1 MIPLLEDQIAA
12 FFRGVS
18 PKNALVFTTF
28 GLDEAV
34 LVRLL
39 AKHKVNSAQRIVV
52 YHEIM
57 KHRNPGLLQ
66 AHYEN
71 SKVISVEI
79 AKKHRDNVCPIFHS
93 KIWMEVVRVPF
104 QCVRLAVLSA
114 NLTRYHLD
122 AGIEGKTC
130 ETFSFLNKTTIKLPP
145 DRMVNRRTIFD
156 GRGKTRVRIM
166 PATFVID
173 DSERE
178 VRFLSKNEPVHNIV
192 MAIMKNNSDQV
203 IGCAAPFVNKTP
215 VQNMTRVD
223 SPVSI
228 WTGERRD
235 GTRLHA
241 KIVETKKFVITG
253 SPNITK
259 QAYGLTALGIINH
272 EALFIAKKS
281 KSFSLA
287 KALKGFTRVD
297 FRRLDD
303 YEKEPDADYDG
314 LFNWAQQKEWAVH
327 GPDSVSLVLNE
338 RTGKV
343 EISIKG
349 TLDNAAKMTIHNFD
363 NGQENSYILECP
375 PRKHLKLRMR
385 SQQQKLVDAVLR
397 PPVLVKGIRGNK
409 IIWVRE
415 MNLSE
420 FWKWIENN
428 ISFVKAFQTK
438 RGANDEIE
446 KQSSFGTTVLFDDV
460 RELRLTAYRQKKTS
474 VRVQLWHKWICEYSK
489 HGAVGQGTP
498 RWCIE
503 LGKQLRR
510 WKDA

>member
-1 MIPLLEDQIAA
+1 MIPLLEKQIAA
-12 FFRGVS
+12 FFRSVS

-39 AKHKVNSAQRIVV
+39 AEHKVNSAQRIVV

-71 SKVISVEI
+71 SKIISVEI

-122 AGIEGKTC
+122 ADIEGKTC
-130 ETFSFLNKTTIKLPP
+130 ETFSFCNKTTIKLPP
-145 DRMVNRRTIFD
+145 DQIVNRRTIFD
-156 GRGKTRVRIM
+156 GCGKTRVRIM
-166 PATFVID
+166 PATFVIED
-173 DSERE
+173 TGSEIT
-178 VRFLSKNEPVHNIV
+178 FLSKNEPVHDIV
-192 MAIMKNNSDQV
+192 TGIMKNNSDHI

-215 VQNMTRVD
+215 VQNMMRLD
-223 SPVSI
+223 SPVRI
-228 WTGERRD
+228 WSGERRD

-241 KIVETKKFVITG
+241 KIVETTKYVIAG

-259 QAYGLTALGIINH
+259 QAYGLTDLGIINH
-272 EALFIAKKS
+272 ETLFISRKS

-287 KALKGFTRVD
+287 KVLKGFTRVD

-314 LFNWAQQKEWAVH
+314 LFNWVQQKAWAVR

-338 RTGKV
+338 RIGKV
-343 EISIKG
+343 EIAIKG
-349 TLDNAAKMTIHNFD
+349 SLDNAAKMTIHNFG

-375 PRKHLKLRMR
+375 PRKHLKLRMS

-397 PPVLVKGIRGNK
+397 PPVLVKGIRGKK
-409 IIWVRE
+409 IIWIRE
-415 MNLSE
+415 LNLGE
-420 FWKWIENN
+420 FWKWIETN

-438 RGANDEIE
+438 KGDNGEVE
-446 KQSSFGTTVLFDDV
+446 KQRSFGATVLFDDV
-460 RELRLTAYRQKKTS
+460 RELRLKAYTQKKTS

-489 HGAVGQGTP
+489 HGAIGQGMP
-498 RWCIE
+498 NWCIE

-510 WKDA
+510 L